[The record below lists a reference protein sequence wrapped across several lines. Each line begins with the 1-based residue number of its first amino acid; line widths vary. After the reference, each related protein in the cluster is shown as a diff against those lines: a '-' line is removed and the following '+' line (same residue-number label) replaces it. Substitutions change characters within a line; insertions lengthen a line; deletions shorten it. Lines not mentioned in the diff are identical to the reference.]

1 MLTDLFPPELVDKN
15 EFTMLELIKDFGLIA
30 GIGGIGIGVFL
41 YLFKDIISNKFLSRL
56 SSKQSFLIILF
67 FMFFVWSISALA
79 IYVYWNKEEISK
91 IDPDPDPKDSL
102 PDNKPDNLPDI
113 ILSKGDRLTIKGT
126 FNYDLDLGIQDSDN
140 DVDFWWE
147 QVTEKER
154 YLTPRYNAAFKV
166 LGDRGLDDINLK
178 FLKALN
184 YSKSKIRANNDN
196 SNQLT
201 PGTVVAYKTGKG
213 NFGVMKVIS
222 YGYNMKIK
230 WKTFQTPTS

>member
-1 MLTDLFPPELVDKN
+1 
-15 EFTMLELIKDFGLIA
+15 MLELIKDFGLIA

-79 IYVYWNKEEISK
+79 IYVYWNKDDVPGK
-91 IDPDPDPKDSL
+91 DPVIINPQDSL
-102 PDNKPDNLPDI
+102 SKNTPQRQEPDI
-113 ILSKGDRLTIKGT
+113 VLSKGDKLTIKGT
-126 FNYDLDLGIQDSDN
+126 YNYDLDLGIQDSDN

-147 QVTEKER
+147 HVTEKER
-154 YLTPRYNAAFKV
+154 YLTPKFNAAFKV

-184 YSKSKIRANNDN
+184 YSKKKIRANNDH

-213 NFGVMKVIS
+213 NFGIMKVLS
-222 YGYNMKIK
+222 YGYDMKIK
-230 WKTFQTPTS
+230 WITFQTPTS